1 MICVKT
7 GRFSSCRRAKDWH
20 QGPLGSARAQPCP
33 GGVMEIDGIMSF
45 KSTLKMA
52 VVFCVNQVLEWNF
65 VHLSISTK
73 G

>member
-1 MICVKT
+1 MICVKIGT
-7 GRFSSCRRAKDWH
+7 FSSCM
-20 QGPLGSARAQPCP
+20 GSAKAQPCP
-33 GGVMEIDGIMSF
+33 VGMMEIDGIKSF

>member
-1 MICVKT
+1 M
-7 GRFSSCRRAKDWH
+7 
-20 QGPLGSARAQPCP
+20 GSTKAQPCP
-33 GGVMEIDGIMSF
+33 VGMMEIDGIKSF